1 MDSIIEQLAE
11 IEVAAEAIVDHA
23 ERQKGEIEKKVQAER
38 DKFDRELEEETAKEL
53 EAIRSEAEAK
63 MEKVLSGQK
72 EKNQYMLDNLQKEYE
87 ENHEIYAEEI
97 VKHIV
102 EV

>member
-23 ERQKGEIEKKVQAER
+23 ERQKSEIEKKVQAER